1 MNPPVMTTA
10 LPLGPRH
17 QGKVRDIYDLGEAL
31 LLVATDRMS
40 AFDVVMNEPIP
51 DKGRILTQLST
62 FWFKLLS
69 DLTPNHLISLE
80 VADFPPA
87 CQPFREI
94 LQGRTMLVRKCRPLP
109 VECIVRGYLSGSG
122 WAEYRKTGAIGGL
135 ALPTG
140 MVESQKLPEP
150 IFTPSTKAELGTHD
164 ENISFA
170 IMADKIGAT
179 LSAQV
184 RDLTL
189 AIYRRALEWA
199 EPRGIIIADT
209 KFEFGLTD
217 DADGKLLLIDEVLT
231 PDSSRFWPQEDYKP
245 GGPQKSYDK
254 QYLRDYLESLG
265 WNKQPPPPPLPEDDP
280 GADEE
285 EEMALAKE
293 LPRLSENREALKRS
307 QELPEYQRGV

>member
-17 QGKVRDIYDLGEAL
+17 QGKVRDIYDLGDKL

-51 DKGRILTQLST
+51 DKGRILTQLSA
-62 FWFKLLS
+62 FWFKHLA
-69 DLTPNHLISLE
+69 DLTPNHVISLE

-122 WAEYRKTGAIGGL
+122 WAEYKQTGAIGGL

-140 MVESQKLPEP
+140 LVESQKLPEP

-170 IMADKIGAT
+170 TMADKIGAT
-179 LSAQV
+179 LAAQV
-184 RDLTL
+184 RDLSL
-189 AIYRRALEWA
+189 AIYGRALAWA
-199 EPRGIIIADT
+199 EPRGVIIADT
-209 KFEFGLTD
+209 KFEFGL
-217 DADGKLLLIDEVLT
+217 ADNQLLLIDEVLT

-265 WNKQPPPPPLPEDDP
+265 WNKKPPPPPLP
-280 GADEE
+280 ADVIANTRSRYIQ
-285 EEMALAKE
+285 ALKT
-293 LPRLSENREALKRS
+293 LTGEAL
-307 QELPEYQRGV
+307 

>member
-10 LPLGPRH
+10 FAGLGPRH
-17 QGKVRDIYDLGEAL
+17 QGKVRDIYDLGDTL

-51 DKGRILTQLST
+51 DKGRILTQLSA
-62 FWFKLLS
+62 FWFRHLA

-109 VECIVRGYLSGSG
+109 VECIVRGFLSGSG
-122 WAEYRKTGAIGGL
+122 WAEYKKTGAIGGM
-135 ALPTG
+135 ALPAG
-140 MVESQKLPEP
+140 LVESEKLPEP

-164 ENISFA
+164 ENISFDT
-170 IMADKIGAT
+170 MADKIGVGMAE
-179 LSAQV
+179 QV
-184 RDLTL
+184 RDLSL
-189 AIYRRALEWA
+189 AIYRRAQEWA
-199 EPRGIIIADT
+199 EPRGIILADT
-209 KFEFGLTD
+209 KFEFGLAD
-217 DADGKLLLIDEVLT
+217 GADGKLLLIDEVLT
-231 PDSSRFWPQEDYKP
+231 PDSSRFWPQEDYEP

-265 WNKQPPPPPLPEDDP
+265 WNKQPPPPPLPPDVI
-280 GADEE
+280 ANTR
-285 EEMALAKE
+285 ARYLQ
-293 LPRLSENREALKRS
+293 ALKTLTGE
-307 QELPEYQRGV
+307 EL

>member
-17 QGKVRDIYDLGEAL
+17 QGKVRDIYDLGDTL

-265 WNKQPPPPPLPEDDP
+265 WNKQPPPPPLPAEVI
-280 GADEE
+280 ANT
-285 EEMALAKE
+285 
-293 LPRLSENREALKRS
+293 RSRYIQALKTLTG
-307 QELPEYQRGV
+307 EGL

>member
-51 DKGRILTQLST
+51 DKGRILTQLSA
-62 FWFKLLS
+62 FWFKHLA
-69 DLTPNHLISLE
+69 DLTPNHVISLE
-80 VADFPPA
+80 VKDFPPA

-122 WAEYRKTGAIGGL
+122 WAEYQKTGAVGGL
-135 ALPTG
+135 ILPAG
-140 MVESQKLPEP
+140 LVESQKLPEP

-164 ENISFA
+164 ENISFDT
-170 IMADKIGAT
+170 MSDKIGAQ
-179 LSAQV
+179 LAAQV
-184 RDLTL
+184 RDLSL
-189 AIYRRALEWA
+189 AIYGRALAWA
-199 EPRGIIIADT
+199 EPRGVIIADT
-209 KFEFGLTD
+209 KFEFGLID
-217 DADGKLLLIDEVLT
+217 GADEKLLLIDEVLT

-265 WNKQPPPPPLPEDDP
+265 WNKQPPPPPLP
-280 GADEE
+280 ADVI
-285 EEMALAKE
+285 ANT
-293 LPRLSENREALKRS
+293 RSRYIQALKTLTGNDLIGGS
-307 QELPEYQRGV
+307 GLKGSLGPPLI